1 LRIQFLAILVFFDG
15 RESIARVETQTFAT
29 SKTVPVDLLVY
40 WVAIRPIVE
49 SPKML
54 AYILAIALGIGSI
67 GLFLSAFI
75 APKIHRQDD
84 FLWTGLG
91 LFYALVL
98 WVCASRLTGGVLL
111 GQTAAVLLLL
121 SFGWQIVKLRGAVAN
136 PEKLAELAEFSV
148 TRTIGNL
155 FQGKPKVTIP
165 SAEKVA
171 GTVEN
176 AKETAAEVKEEVAE
190 KVNGTVEEVVDKV
203 EELTAKAKEVTKETV
218 AEAVGEAKKKSG
230 FLTGIFNK
238 QKAGKPIDS
247 KQEKKSTAKPIFDA
261 EDEELQDLPV
271 KQTET
276 AEKAT
281 DRMPET
287 STEPVDRSEPKQEE
301 EKVKEEILETTPEPP
316 AEKTP
321 EKSETKP
328 EVVIAEVVKAGDT
341 NLGNIKTE
349 MKAVL
354 ETIADK
360 GEKIADKIEESI
372 EEKSSD
378 SE

>member
-1 LRIQFLAILVFFDG
+1 
-15 RESIARVETQTFAT
+15 
-29 SKTVPVDLLVY
+29 
-40 WVAIRPIVE
+40 
-49 SPKML
+49 ML
-54 AYILAIALGIGSI
+54 AYILAVALGIGSI
-67 GLFLSAFI
+67 GLFLAAFI
-75 APKIHRQDD
+75 TPKIHRQDD

-171 GTVEN
+171 EKVAEAVEN

-190 KVNGTVEEVVDKV
+190 KVNDAVGEVVDKV

-218 AEAVGEAKKKSG
+218 AEAVGEAEKKSG

-238 QKAGKPIDS
+238 QRSGKPINS
-247 KQEKKSTAKPIFDA
+247 KQEKKSTAKPIFAA

-281 DRMPET
+281 
-287 STEPVDRSEPKQEE
+287 EPVDLPEAKQEE

-316 AEKTP
+316 TEKTP

-354 ETIADK
+354 ETVADK
-360 GEKIADKIEESI
+360 GEKIVDKIEESI
-372 EEKSSD
+372 EEKEKSSD